1 MSTRCPMRHLV
12 NTKRPAV
19 PEDTD
24 TDTTIVNTE
33 TTQSNG
39 SRNPTTEEP
48 DRSWDLSETWL
59 AEMDKEEYSFK
70 IKVLPERNLKDLPGS
85 LQYVV
90 DETTRIP
97 FLVDTGSEISIL
109 PRCFTEEVTNQ
120 FTPKSKTII
129 GIGDTKIHPVGN
141 VEMTLGIGLPNKLTH
156 KFWVIAEHKKFGVLG
171 IDFLRKHRLMVVP
184 VSNEIQE
191 MDSKA
196 IVKLHL
202 PPTTTR
208 ETPKFAAEATAQ
220 ETTTNCELDCWALL
234 ETFPELTQRP
244 DYLKPPKHKYTLK
257 IDVDEDFEAKM
268 TIARRCN
275 RTVQESI
282 DANFNDL
289 EKRGAVVRGD
299 APCGASPVTVVKKK
313 DGSLRVCVDYTY
325 LNAHTLPLSYPL
337 PCIDQLSSDI
347 PEGTRLFSALDL
359 KEAYFSLPLDAEAR
373 KYTSII
379 TRTGVFL
386 PLRTQFGLKNAP
398 LKFQSM
404 MDDILRPC
412 RRYTFVYLDDILVYA
427 ETQQEHLERLKTVLT
442 LLSSNGLYLNKKKC
456 KMGQDTIEFLGHTI
470 GSDGVTVNQS
480 KVEAVV
486 NMKTPTSKKE
496 LRSFLGMV
504 NYYGPHIPR
513 LAEIASPLNQLTG
526 GSKKQARITLGEEH
540 IRAFKETTAALAK
553 ATTLAYEHQGRPLI
567 LYSDASEAYVGAVL
581 EQESEEGVIR
591 PLAFYSKKLPV
602 LKTYRSAFFRE
613 LRGIYMSLKHFQVRI
628 LGREIIIKTD
638 NKSVANALENQSG
651 TQTPDEQRYISI
663 IKEYNPKVVF
673 IPGQK
678 NVVADALSRPVEQT
692 ALQMTWHEEEDNEDK
707 KQKDTDE
714 LDWNLTNYQDKWKES
729 ESDHELD
736 WNLTNHRDKWRES
749 ESDLDEEKNGVTR
762 TEDNEEELTN
772 LWNATGDK
780 FSEAQC
786 MFQMKWEEDESD
798 QDSDSEEET
807 NEEQPEE
814 DLIELDERV
823 ISEHQAKSPDL
834 IELAKKTNDTVEH
847 RSPNNMAVVVEDG
860 NVRIILPEILRLT
873 AYHQAHSLLHMGTEK
888 TIEAIEKDFWWPGMK
903 TDIAHWVKSCMK
915 CQCNKIH
922 RHNWPKIGAFST
934 TPERLQFVHMDT
946 VGPIEPP
953 SNGNRYILTMRDR
966 SSGMMGTSAIPNKKA
981 QTMRNSIVNGW
992 IAHYGV
998 PQTVL
1003 TDNGKEFKNSLI
1015 SATFD
1020 QLNIDH
1026 RFTDTY
1032 SPNTNGMIER
1042 AHRSI
1047 NVALRSLDNP
1057 TNWAYHLPLITN
1069 ALNNQRVSHSPFTPA
1084 QYVFGSPTNQSGKL
1098 LLGLK
1103 SNGDSEPDVYESR
1116 IFQMTMNGLR
1126 RNFKNHGPSKCYYE
1140 PGLYDAKMVLVKNRG
1155 KGKLKALYKGPYEV
1169 LSRTDQSFTILKNGV
1184 AVTENVKNIKKY
1196 CPRWT
1201 RESKEQQGDELPK
1214 NPEPAYHLRNRQ
1226 HVSYEELSEEG
1237 EYDSEQD

>member
-1 MSTRCPMRHLV
+1 MRHLA
-12 NTKRPAV
+12 NTKRPTV
-19 PEDTD
+19 TEN
-24 TDTTIVNTE
+24 TDTTIANTE
-33 TTQSNG
+33 TAQRND
-39 SRNPTTEEP
+39 SRNSTPEEL

-70 IKVLPERNLKDLPGS
+70 IKVLPEGNLKNLPGS
-85 LQYVV
+85 LQYVI

-120 FTPKSKTII
+120 CTQKNKKTII
-129 GIGDTKIHPVGN
+129 GIGDKKIHPIGN
-141 VEMTLGIGLPNKLTH
+141 IEMTLGIGLPNKLTQ
-156 KFWVIAEHKKFGVLG
+156 KFWVVAEHKKFGILG
-171 IDFLRKHRLMVVP
+171 IDFLRKHRLMVIP

-196 IVKLHL
+196 RVKLHL
-202 PPTTTR
+202 PPIAEK
-208 ETPKFAAEATAQ
+208 ETLKFAAEAKAQ
-220 ETTTNCELDCWALL
+220 ETATNCELDCWALL

-244 DYLKPPKHKYTLK
+244 DYTKPPKHKYTLK
-257 IDVDEDFEAKM
+257 LDVDADFEAKM

-282 DANFNDL
+282 DANFSDL

-299 APCGASPVTVVKKK
+299 APFGASPVTVVKKK

-325 LNAHTLPLSYPL
+325 LNTHTLPLSYPL

-347 PEGTRLFSALDL
+347 PEGTKLFTALDL
-359 KEAYFSLPLDAEAR
+359 KEAYFSLPLDAGAR

-379 TRTGVFL
+379 TRTGVFI

-456 KMGQDTIEFLGHTI
+456 KMGKDTIEFLGHTI
-470 GSDGVTVNQS
+470 DSDGITVNQS
-480 KVEAVV
+480 KVEAIV
-486 NMKTPTSKKE
+486 NMRTPTSKKE

-513 LAEIASPLNQLTG
+513 LAEIAGPLNQLTG
-526 GSKKQARITLGEEH
+526 GSKKQARITLSEEH

-567 LYSDASEAYVGAVL
+567 LYSDASEAYVGAAL

-613 LRGIYMSLKHFQVRI
+613 LRGIYMSMKHFQVRI

-678 NVVADALSRPVEQT
+678 NVVADALSRPVEQA
-692 ALQMTWHEEEDNEDK
+692 ALQITWQEEGDGNK

-714 LDWNLTNYQDKWKES
+714 LDWNLTNLQDEWKES
-729 ESDHELD
+729 ESD
-736 WNLTNHRDKWRES
+736 K
-749 ESDLDEEKNGVTR
+749 ESDLEEENYVMMCE
-762 TEDNEEELTN
+762 EDNEEELTDR
-772 LWNATGDK
+772 WNVTSEK

-786 MFQMKWEEDESD
+786 MFQMKWEESESDQDESD

-807 NEEQPEE
+807 NEKQTEE
-814 DLIELDERV
+814 DLIELGERV

-834 IELAKKTNDTVEH
+834 IELARKSNDIVEH
-847 RSPNNMAVVVEDG
+847 RPPNDMAVVVEDG
-860 NVRIILPEILRLT
+860 NVRIILPEVLRLT
-873 AYHQAHSLLHMGTEK
+873 AYHRAHNLLHMGIEK

-903 TDIAHWVKSCMK
+903 TDIAHWVKSCRK

-922 RHNWPKIGAFST
+922 RHNWPKIGAFPT

-946 VGPIEPP
+946 VGPIEPM
-953 SNGNRYILTMRDR
+953 SDGKRFILTMRDR
-966 SSGMMGTSAIPNKKA
+966 SSGLLATSAIPNKKA
-981 QTMRNSIVNGW
+981 QTMRDSIVSGW

-998 PQTVL
+998 PQIIL
-1003 TDNGKEFKNSLI
+1003 TDNGKEFKNRLI
-1015 SATFD
+1015 CATFE

-1032 SPNTNGMIER
+1032 SPSTNGMIER

-1098 LLGLK
+1098 LPGAK
-1103 SNGDSEPDVYESR
+1103 SNGGSEPDIYETR

-1126 RNFKNHGPSKCYYE
+1126 RNFRNHGPNKCYYE

-1155 KGKLKALYKGPYEV
+1155 KGKLKPLYKGPYEV
-1169 LSRTDQSFTILKNGV
+1169 LSRTDRSFTILKKSPPN
-1184 AVTENVKNIKKY
+1184 TNLHI
-1196 CPRWT
+1196 
-1201 RESKEQQGDELPK
+1201 
-1214 NPEPAYHLRNRQ
+1214 
-1226 HVSYEELSEEG
+1226 
-1237 EYDSEQD
+1237 